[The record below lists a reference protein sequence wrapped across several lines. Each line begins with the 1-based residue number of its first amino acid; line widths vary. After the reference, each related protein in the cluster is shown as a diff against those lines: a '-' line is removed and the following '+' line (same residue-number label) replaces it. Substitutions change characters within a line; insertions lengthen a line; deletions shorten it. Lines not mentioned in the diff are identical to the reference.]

1 MADRSPPFFRR
12 WGLRHGGCG
21 AGFRDRGGSRM
32 DPSMGLSDPHGAGR
46 PLQERFCS
54 VGPGFDCADF
64 ELLGDRPSR
73 LHPPGAL
80 EELL

>member
-1 MADRSPPFFRR
+1 
-12 WGLRHGGCG
+12 
-21 AGFRDRGGSRM
+21 
-32 DPSMGLSDPHGAGR
+32 
-46 PLQERFCS
+46 

-80 EELL
+80 EELLKGGAPIGNESDQDWIGVFRGWERSVWLVLTAGAGR